1 MFGFT
6 PAPGAGSITK
16 QLYDYLRNQIE
27 NGLLAPGLQLP
38 PTRRAAQELGIA
50 RNIVIEVYERLT
62 AEGYLCT
69 QTGSGTF
76 IAEDVQNEPVRLTAQ
91 EAAAATAAIQAPVIH
106 EIDFD
111 PGAPDLRHFPRRLW
125 SKYVRETMNYEMD
138 NIFDYGD
145 CRGNN
150 TLREA
155 IARYVYRA
163 KGIRC
168 SPDDIL
174 ITSGT
179 SNSLLLLASS
189 FSGQFQTVYIE
200 DPTIGFTGDI
210 FGRLNYDIHPV
221 SVDREGMKV
230 NHIPYAAPGGFI
242 VLTPSH
248 QFPTGSVL
256 SLQRRQEA
264 VELAE
269 KAGHYIVE
277 DDYDSEFR
285 HKGTPVPPLQTL
297 SPSRVIYAGTFSK
310 TLSPALRIGF
320 LIMPPAIMNQVLQ
333 TKYDMNLAS
342 SGLTQSALARFMNDG
357 HFDRHIHK
365 MKALYRKKRIFLEKK
380 VRHLFKDE
388 ARILGD
394 EAGMHVQLAFP
405 SEGYGDVDWSEMGT
419 HGVRIDTFEDYARW
433 KGTHPGRL
441 ILGYGNLTIE
451 EIDEGLRRL
460 HQFTKSVKLSK
471 RG

>member
-1 MFGFT
+1 MFGFA

-27 NGLLAPGLQLP
+27 NGSLAPGLQLP

-50 RNIVIEVYERLT
+50 RNILIEVYERLT

-69 QTGSGTF
+69 QTGSGTY
-76 IAEDVQNEPVRLTAQ
+76 IAEDVQNVPVRLTAQ
-91 EAAAATAAIQAPVIH
+91 EAAAAAVQAPVIH

-111 PGAPDLRHFPRRLW
+111 PGAPDLRYFPRRLW
-125 SKYVRETMNYEMD
+125 GKYVREIMNYEMD
-138 NIFDYGD
+138 HIFDYGD
-145 CRGNN
+145 CRGNKP
-150 TLREA
+150 LREA
-155 IARYVYRA
+155 IVRYVYRA

-221 SVDREGMKV
+221 PVDRDGMMV

-256 SLQRRQEA
+256 SLQRRQAA
-264 VELAE
+264 VKLAE
-269 KAGHYIVE
+269 RAGHYIVE

-285 HKGTPVPPLQTL
+285 YQGNPVPPLQTL
-297 SPSRVIYAGTFSK
+297 APSRVIYAGTFSK
-310 TLSPALRIGF
+310 TLSPALRVGF
-320 LIMPPAIMNQVLQ
+320 LIVPPAIMDQVLQ
-333 TKYDMNLAS
+333 TKYDMNLTS
-342 SGLTQSALARFMNDG
+342 SGLTQSALARFINDG
-357 HFDRHIHK
+357 HFERHIHK
-365 MKALYRKKRIFLEKK
+365 MKALYRKKRIFLEEK

-388 ARILGD
+388 VRILGD

-405 SEGYGDVDWSEMGT
+405 PGEYGAADWRELESY
-419 HGVRIDTFEDYARW
+419 GVRIGTFEEYARM
-433 KGTHPGRL
+433 KGAYSGRL
-441 ILGYGNLTIE
+441 ILGYGNLTME

-460 HQFTKSVKLSK
+460 HQFIETVKLGLK
-471 RG
+471 G